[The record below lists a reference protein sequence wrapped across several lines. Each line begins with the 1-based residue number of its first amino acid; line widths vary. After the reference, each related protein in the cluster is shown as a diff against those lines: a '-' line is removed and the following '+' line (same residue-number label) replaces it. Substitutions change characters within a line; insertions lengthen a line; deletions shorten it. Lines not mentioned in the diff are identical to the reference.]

1 MFFHEVKRSFYSII
15 HSFYHSIIENM
26 KEKIEKNIE
35 IKNRRASFEYAFLEK
50 YTAGVMLKGTEIKSI
65 RQGKVN
71 LTDAYCLF
79 LDDELYIRQMNIS
92 KYNEGTHYNHE
103 PLRDRKLLL
112 TKRELKKLQNKLKD
126 VGLTIVPTFMY
137 ISDRG
142 FAKIDIA
149 LAKGKKLY
157 DKRDSIK
164 EKDVKRSFDR
174 GMIE

>member
-1 MFFHEVKRSFYSII
+1 MAKD
-15 HSFYHSIIENM
+15 N
-26 KEKIEKNIE
+26 IEKHIE
-35 IKNRRASFEYAFLEK
+35 IRNRRASFEYFFIEK
-50 YTAGVMLKGTEIKSI
+50 FTAGVMLMGTEIKSI

-79 LDDELYIRQMNIS
+79 LNEELYIRQMNIS

-112 TKRELKKLQNKLKD
+112 TKKEIKKLQNKLKD
-126 VGLTIVPTFMY
+126 QGLTIVPTRMY

-157 DKRDSIK
+157 DKRDTIK
-164 EKDVKRSFDR
+164 EKDVKRSMER
-174 GMIE
+174 E

>member
-1 MFFHEVKRSFYSII
+1 MSKD
-15 HSFYHSIIENM
+15 
-26 KEKIEKNIE
+26 KIEKNVE
-35 IKNRRASFEYAFLEK
+35 IKNRRASFEYSFLEK
-50 YTAGVMLKGTEIKSI
+50 YTAGIMLMGTEIKSI

-79 LDDELYIRQMNIS
+79 LGEGLYIRQMNIS
-92 KYNEGTHYNHE
+92 KYNEGTHYNHD

-112 TKRELKKLQNKLKD
+112 TKRELRKLQNSLKD
-126 VGLTIVPTFMY
+126 VGLTMVPTRMY
-137 ISDRG
+137 ISERG

-164 EKDVKRSFDR
+164 EKDVKRSMER
-174 GMIE
+174 E

>member
-1 MFFHEVKRSFYSII
+1 
-15 HSFYHSIIENM
+15 M
-26 KEKIEKNIE
+26 KDKIEKNVE
-35 IKNRRASFEYAFLEK
+35 IKNRRASFEYSFLEK
-50 YTAGVMLKGTEIKSI
+50 YTAGIMLMGTEIKSI

-79 LDDELYIRQMNIS
+79 LGEGLYIRQMNIS
-92 KYNEGTHYNHE
+92 KYNEGTHYNHD

-112 TKRELKKLQNKLKD
+112 TKRELRKLQNSLKD
-126 VGLTIVPTFMY
+126 VGLTMIPTRMY

-164 EKDVKRSFDR
+164 EKDVKRSMER
-174 GMIE
+174 E

>member
-1 MFFHEVKRSFYSII
+1 MA
-15 HSFYHSIIENM
+15 
-26 KEKIEKNIE
+26 KESIEKNIE
-35 IKNRRASFEYAFLEK
+35 IKNRRASFEYFFLEK
-50 YTAGVMLKGTEIKSI
+50 FSAGVMLMGTEIKSI

-79 LDDELYIRQMNIS
+79 LNEELYIRQMNIS

-112 TKRELKKLQNKLKD
+112 TKKEIKKLQNKLKD
-126 VGLTIVPTFMY
+126 QGLTIVPTRMY

-157 DKRDSIK
+157 DKRDTIK
-164 EKDVKRSFDR
+164 EKDVKRSMER
-174 GMIE
+174 E

>member
-1 MFFHEVKRSFYSII
+1 
-15 HSFYHSIIENM
+15 M
-26 KEKIEKNIE
+26 KDKIEKNVE
-35 IKNRRASFEYAFLEK
+35 IKNRRASFEYSFLEK
-50 YTAGVMLKGTEIKSI
+50 YTAGIMLMGTEIKSI
-65 RQGKVN
+65 RQGKIN

-79 LDDELYIRQMNIS
+79 LGEGLYIRQMNIS
-92 KYNEGTHYNHE
+92 KYNEGTHYNHD

-112 TKRELKKLQNKLKD
+112 TKRELRKLQNSLKD
-126 VGLTIVPTFMY
+126 VGLTIVPTRMY

-164 EKDVKRSFDR
+164 EKDVKRSMER
-174 GMIE
+174 E

>member
-1 MFFHEVKRSFYSII
+1 M
-15 HSFYHSIIENM
+15 M
-26 KEKIEKNIE
+26 KDKIEKNVE
-35 IKNRRASFEYAFLEK
+35 IKNRRASFEYSFLEK
-50 YTAGVMLKGTEIKSI
+50 YTAGIMLMGTEIKSI

-79 LDDELYIRQMNIS
+79 LGEGLYIRQMNIS
-92 KYNEGTHYNHE
+92 KYNEGTHYNHD

-112 TKRELKKLQNKLKD
+112 TKRELRKLQNSLKD
-126 VGLTIVPTFMY
+126 VGLTMVPTRMY

-164 EKDVKRSFDR
+164 EKDVKRSMER
-174 GMIE
+174 E

>member
-1 MFFHEVKRSFYSII
+1 
-15 HSFYHSIIENM
+15 M

-50 YTAGVMLKGTEIKSI
+50 YTAGVMLMGTEIKSI

-79 LDDELYIRQMNIS
+79 LGDELYIRQMNIS
-92 KYNEGTHYNHE
+92 KYDEGTHYNHQ
-103 PLRDRKLLL
+103 PLQDRKLLL
-112 TKRELKKLQNKLKD
+112 TKRELKKLTNKLKD
-126 VGLTIVPTFMY
+126 VGLTIIPTRMY

-174 GMIE
+174 GMID

>member
-1 MFFHEVKRSFYSII
+1 MA
-15 HSFYHSIIENM
+15 
-26 KEKIEKNIE
+26 KESIEKNIE
-35 IKNRRASFEYAFLEK
+35 IKNRRASFEYFFIEK
-50 YTAGVMLKGTEIKSI
+50 FSAGVMLMGTEIKSI

-79 LDDELYIRQMNIS
+79 LNEELYIRQMNIS

-112 TKRELKKLQNKLKD
+112 TKKEIKKLQNKLKD
-126 VGLTIVPTFMY
+126 QGLTIVPTRMY

-164 EKDVKRSFDR
+164 EKDVKRSMER
-174 GMIE
+174 E

>member
-1 MFFHEVKRSFYSII
+1 
-15 HSFYHSIIENM
+15 M
-26 KEKIEKNIE
+26 KDKIEKNVE
-35 IKNRRASFEYAFLEK
+35 IKNRRASFEYSFLEK
-50 YTAGVMLKGTEIKSI
+50 YTAGIMLMGTEIKSI

-79 LDDELYIRQMNIS
+79 LGEGLYIRQMNIS
-92 KYNEGTHYNHE
+92 KYNEGTHYNHD

-112 TKRELKKLQNKLKD
+112 TKRELRKLQNSLKD
-126 VGLTIVPTFMY
+126 VGLTMIPTRMY
-137 ISDRG
+137 ISERG

-164 EKDVKRSFDR
+164 EKDVKRSMER
-174 GMIE
+174 E

>member
-1 MFFHEVKRSFYSII
+1 
-15 HSFYHSIIENM
+15 M
-26 KEKIEKNIE
+26 KDKIEKNVE
-35 IKNRRASFEYAFLEK
+35 IKNRRASFEYSFLEK
-50 YTAGVMLKGTEIKSI
+50 YTAGIMLMGTEIKSI

-79 LDDELYIRQMNIS
+79 LGEGLYIRQMNIS
-92 KYNEGTHYNHE
+92 KYNEGTHYNHD

-112 TKRELKKLQNKLKD
+112 TKRELKKLQNSLKD
-126 VGLTIVPTFMY
+126 VGLTMVPTRMY

-164 EKDVKRSFDR
+164 EKDVKRSMER
-174 GMIE
+174 E

>member
-1 MFFHEVKRSFYSII
+1 
-15 HSFYHSIIENM
+15 M
-26 KEKIEKNIE
+26 KDKIEKNVE
-35 IKNRRASFEYAFLEK
+35 IKNRRASFEYSFLEK
-50 YTAGVMLKGTEIKSI
+50 YTAGIMLMGTEIKSI

-79 LDDELYIRQMNIS
+79 LGEGLYIRQMNIS
-92 KYNEGTHYNHE
+92 KYNEGTHYNHD

-112 TKRELKKLQNKLKD
+112 TKRELRKLQNSLKD
-126 VGLTIVPTFMY
+126 VGLTMVPTRMY

-164 EKDVKRSFDR
+164 EKDVRRSMER
-174 GMIE
+174 E